1 MNTKEAKRILYE
13 TFGNYRESGSELLF
27 ACPACDHHKRKL
39 SINLGKNAFKCW
51 VCDYRGRNIR
61 RLIRRYGS
69 YTQLQKWDQTTNWID
84 LEKFADLFM
93 ERSKEE
99 SKERVEFPTQFLSL
113 ASKNLP
119 ATAKFAYR
127 YLRDRGVT
135 SDDIV
140 RWKIGYCFDGEYRN
154 RIVIPSFDDDGDIN
168 YFAARSYNGDSYK
181 YKNPRA
187 SKNIIF
193 NELFV
198 DWSAD
203 LTIVEG
209 AFDAI
214 VAGNAVPILGST
226 LRKDSRL
233 LRKIV
238 LNDTPIY
245 LALDPDAIEKERRL
259 IQMLLRYDIELYKIN
274 ISGYEDVGAM
284 SKEDF
289 FKRKKEASFIDGDN
303 YLLLNLLSAI

>member
-1 MNTKEAKRILYE
+1 
-13 TFGNYRESGSELLF
+13 
-27 ACPACDHHKRKL
+27 
-39 SINLGKNAFKCW
+39 
-51 VCDYRGRNIR
+51 
-61 RLIRRYGS
+61 
-69 YTQLQKWDQTTNWID
+69 
-84 LEKFADLFM
+84 M
-93 ERSKEE
+93 ERSDEE
-99 SKERVEFPTQFLSL
+99 SKERVEFPPQFLSL

-127 YLRDRGVT
+127 YLRGRGVT
-135 SDDIV
+135 DDDIV

-259 IQMLLRYDIELYKIN
+259 IQMLLTYDIELYKIN
-274 ISGYEDVGAM
+274 ILGYEDVGAM

-289 FKRKKEASFIDGDN
+289 VKRKKEASFIDGDN